1 MYLFFKR
8 LLMVSAA
15 LAATAA
21 QAFSPADLAAQLQK
35 PASVQ
40 GVFVQERHLRPPAKP
55 LTTEGVFALKPK
67 SGLYWQTDKP
77 LSLRL
82 RVNRQGIAQWDG
94 KNRRWQPS
102 PQGGQAAQVKLFMAV
117 LGGDVAALEQQF
129 AAKLSGSAE
138 KWQLDLQPKTAVMKQ
153 VFQSI
158 RISGGR
164 YVEQVEL
171 LEKQGDK
178 TVMRF
183 SGQRADAALSAAAQE
198 ALP

>member
-1 MYLFFKR
+1 MHLFLTRFSAAAA
-8 LLMVSAA
+8 LSYAGAA
-15 LAATAA
+15 LA
-21 QAFSPADLAAQLQK
+21 FSTADLAAQLQK
-35 PASVQ
+35 PAHVQ
-40 GVFVQERHLRPPAKP
+40 GGFVQERHLRAAAKP
-55 LTTEGVFALKPK
+55 LSTEGVFALKPK

-82 RVNRQGIAQWDG
+82 RVNPQGIAQWDA
-94 KNRRWQPS
+94 KNRRWRPS

-129 AAKLSGSAE
+129 ATKLSGSAD

-164 YVEQVEL
+164 YVERVEL

-183 SGQRADAALSAAAQE
+183 VGQRADAALSAAAQE